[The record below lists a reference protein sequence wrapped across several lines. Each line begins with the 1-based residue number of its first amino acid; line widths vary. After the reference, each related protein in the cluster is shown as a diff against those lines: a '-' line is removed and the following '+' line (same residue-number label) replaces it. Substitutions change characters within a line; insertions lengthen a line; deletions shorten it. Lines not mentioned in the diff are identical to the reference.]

1 MESRDIKCTN
11 SQRITASQVL
21 ADAMSM
27 GQLSV
32 TEFEERSDSCSE
44 ATTRGELLDLV
55 SDLLDDP
62 DRVLF
67 GSHEVAQR
75 SPHEV
80 NIAGVNSEKEPVVR
94 RALAQVEPAVHGAKS
109 LSLGIFGGTTVRSTP
124 IASHHTTMGIF
135 GGTDVDLRGAS
146 LKEHVTTIQAV
157 GVFGGVDVWIP
168 EGFRVRVSGIG
179 LFGGRD
185 ITIEDGAIDPA
196 DLPASAPE
204 VVVSCFSLFGGV
216 DVHVVKR

>member
-1 MESRDIKCTN
+1 MEPRDIKCTN
-11 SQRITASQVL
+11 SQRTTASQVL
-21 ADAMSM
+21 ADAMSV

-32 TEFEERSDSCSE
+32 AEFEERSSACTN

-55 SDLLDDP
+55 SDLLEDP
-62 DRVLF
+62 GRVLF
-67 GSHEVAQR
+67 GGHEVA
-75 SPHEV
+75 SKSAHEL
-80 NIAGVNSEKEPVVR
+80 NSVDSELASTVD
-94 RALAQVEPAVHGAKS
+94 RALTQVEPSVRSAQS

-124 IASHHTTMGIF
+124 IASRHTTMGIF

-146 LKEHVTTIQAV
+146 LRDHVTTIEAV
-157 GVFGGVDVWIP
+157 GVFGGVDLWIP

-179 LFGGRD
+179 LFGGHD
-185 ITIEDGAIDPA
+185 IKVDRGAIDPA

-204 VVVSCFSLFGGV
+204 VVVNCFSLFGGV